1 MIMERRQEQRRQTF
15 VLVEIDV
22 PGQQR
27 TAGLM
32 YNRSAEGAFVLTKS
46 GPQIGQKIYLR
57 VPSPA
62 AGAVRLQAQVAH
74 RNQHGLGLVL
84 EKQSGMT
91 AAA

>member
-1 MIMERRQEQRRQTF
+1 MDRRQEQRRQTF

-46 GPQIGQKIYLR
+46 GPEIGQRVYIR
-57 VPSPA
+57 VPSVA
-62 AGAVRLQAQVAH
+62 AGSVRFQALVAH
-74 RNQHGLGLVL
+74 RSQHGLGLVL
-84 EKQSGMT
+84 EKQADMT